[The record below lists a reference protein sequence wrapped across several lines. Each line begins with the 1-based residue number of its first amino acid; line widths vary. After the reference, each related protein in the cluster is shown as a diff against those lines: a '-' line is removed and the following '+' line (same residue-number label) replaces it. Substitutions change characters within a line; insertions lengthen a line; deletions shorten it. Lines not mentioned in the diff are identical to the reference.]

1 MSSIEAT
8 PTFVFASDSL
18 KGTLSSQD
26 TARLLGVAARKHFPS
41 CTCVAVPMAD
51 GGEGTTEALVEA
63 CGGTYREVC
72 VHDPLGR
79 RIVARYGL
87 LGGGRALIEVAAAS
101 GLPLLV
107 SEDRDPL
114 KASSFGTGELVLD
127 AIKAGCTDITLALGG
142 SATNDGGMGLVRAL
156 GVRFLDADGNE
167 LKGCGAD
174 LGRVASIDTSALAG
188 KVRDVRFHVMCDVDN
203 PLFGAE
209 GASAVFGP
217 QKGADRATVARLD
230 EGMRSYA
237 AMLDKVAVGPVDFPG
252 AGAAGGIAS
261 ACSALLGADFSSGIE
276 KVLSLV
282 HFDSLLDGAALCVT
296 GEGKC
301 DAQTARGKVVSGVAA
316 ACARAGVPC
325 VAVVGGMSTG
335 SVGIPGLAAIVPTPT
350 APMPL
355 DEALRD
361 AEELYALAADRL
373 FSLLAIGSTW
383 K

>member
-114 KASSFGTGELVLD
+114 NASSFGTGELVLD
-127 AIKAGCTDITLALGG
+127 AIQAGCGALPLALGA
-142 SATNDGGMGLVRAL
+142 SAT
-156 GVRFLDADGNE
+156 
-167 LKGCGAD
+167 
-174 LGRVASIDTSALAG
+174 
-188 KVRDVRFHVMCDVDN
+188 
-203 PLFGAE
+203 
-209 GASAVFGP
+209 
-217 QKGADRATVARLD
+217 
-230 EGMRSYA
+230 
-237 AMLDKVAVGPVDFPG
+237 
-252 AGAAGGIAS
+252 
-261 ACSALLGADFSSGIE
+261 
-276 KVLSLV
+276 
-282 HFDSLLDGAALCVT
+282 
-296 GEGKC
+296 
-301 DAQTARGKVVSGVAA
+301 
-316 ACARAGVPC
+316 
-325 VAVVGGMSTG
+325 
-335 SVGIPGLAAIVPTPT
+335 
-350 APMPL
+350 
-355 DEALRD
+355 
-361 AEELYALAADRL
+361 
-373 FSLLAIGSTW
+373 
-383 K
+383 